1 MKHIIK
7 FNKAIL
13 SLQPNAKFSCKGI
26 DDNNTEI
33 VSWGDN
39 SIPQPTESEINT
51 KITELEEIENNVSA
65 KRTSGKVKLK
75 NLGLNDDEIEAL
87 IGK

>member
-33 VSWGDN
+33 VSWEDN
-39 SIPQPTESEINT
+39 SIPQPTESEINS

>member
-33 VSWGDN
+33 VSWEDN

-75 NLGLNDDEIEAL
+75 DLGLDDDEIEAL

>member
-33 VSWGDN
+33 VSWEDN

-75 NLGLNDDEIEAL
+75 DLGLDDDEMEAL
-87 IGK
+87 MGK

>member
-33 VSWGDN
+33 VSCEDN

>member
-33 VSWGDN
+33 VSWEDN

>member
-33 VSWGDN
+33 VSWEDN

-87 IGK
+87 MGK

>member
-33 VSWGDN
+33 VSWEDN

-75 NLGLNDDEIEAL
+75 NLGINDDEIEAL

>member
-33 VSWGDN
+33 VSWEYN

>member
-33 VSWGDN
+33 VSWEDN

-65 KRTSGKVKLK
+65 NRTSGKVKLK

>member
-33 VSWGDN
+33 VSWEDN

-65 KRTSGKVKLK
+65 KRTSGK
-75 NLGLNDDEIEAL
+75 LN
-87 IGK
+87 

>member
-26 DDNNTEI
+26 DYKNTEI
-33 VSWGDN
+33 VSLEDN

>member
-33 VSWGDN
+33 VSWEDN

-51 KITELEEIENNVSA
+51 KITELEESENNVSA

>member
-13 SLQPNAKFSCKGI
+13 ALQPNAKFTCKGI

-33 VSWGDN
+33 VSWEDN